1 MDESWLIPYAD
12 LLTLLLA
19 LFIVLFAMSSIDAK
33 KFDMLSKSFNAVF
46 TGGTGMMDYSS
57 FTEPKTST
65 TEDGK
70 ALTRQKISP
79 KLKRKDKQSL
89 KNSGAGQPVY

>member
-1 MDESWLIPYAD
+1 MPYAD

-33 KFDMLSKSFNAVF
+33 KFDMLSKSFNAVL

-57 FTEPKTST
+57 FVEPKSPTQ
-65 TEDGK
+65 EDGK
-70 ALTRQKISP
+70 NPLNQKTSIVLIQKKKTR
-79 KLKRKDKQSL
+79 RR
-89 KNSGAGQPVY
+89 